1 MSTVWALRVWV
12 SLCYTRDAT
21 EQGTDLALK
30 GKLFSKASHWPLQT
44 PSLRLFYNNS
54 QRVISVSSYTRSPG
68 YSRGLC
74 LVQAGQ
80 GQACEVLELE
90 EIIHSHHP
98 YVQTTP
104 TCKRCL
110 PGNGL
115 CPLSFRLG
123 GAGAVCPC
131 EAASPHPHLLLLCL
145 SASWA
150 HLFLKR
156 KSVDVC
162 FSVWRNEHSKTY
174 FSTSWITLKHYIVIR
189 WVSRNQIFCRNGNSH
204 FIVVKPTC
212 PLSAYNFNQP
222 RK

>member
-98 YVQTTP
+98 CVQTLPSRKWTLP
-104 TCKRCL
+104 PFLQVAGGWGCLSVWGCQPPSPPAPSLPFCFLGSLIFKKKKRGRLLFCL
-110 PGNGL
+110 EGRTLKNL
-115 CPLSFRLG
+115 LFNVLNNFKELYCNTLSFKK
-123 GAGAVCPC
+123 
-131 EAASPHPHLLLLCL
+131 SNLL
-145 SASWA
+145 
-150 HLFLKR
+150 
-156 KSVDVC
+156 
-162 FSVWRNEHSKTY
+162 
-174 FSTSWITLKHYIVIR
+174 
-189 WVSRNQIFCRNGNSH
+189 
-204 FIVVKPTC
+204 
-212 PLSAYNFNQP
+212 
-222 RK
+222 